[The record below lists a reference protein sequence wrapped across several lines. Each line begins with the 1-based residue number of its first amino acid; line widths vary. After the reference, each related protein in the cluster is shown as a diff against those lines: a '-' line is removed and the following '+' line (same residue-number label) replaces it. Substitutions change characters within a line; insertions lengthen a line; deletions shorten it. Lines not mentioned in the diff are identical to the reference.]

1 MKTGLLF
8 GVVMIG
14 AAAGGMVGGVA
25 EVWAACIPTNDC
37 AELGFKYSATDC
49 SGEGLACSFDTTRY
63 NCANPCSYTIPAET
77 CTSQCKNVGAKSCK
91 RGNTTYYE
99 SCGTSTCSS
108 GQTCE
113 NGACKNPTPS
123 VPKEGK
129 CCDDTHSY
137 CVDSL
142 DYKYCKRYWNGPD
155 CSDIM
160 ASCRAQGSTPRFQY
174 CLRGDPGGGAPTY
187 YGYAIFSCEM
197 SNSTPKEGN
206 CCGSGYCGYNGT
218 SHSADSRCQSKYGKS
233 CYNECMAVL
242 GVTCDDMQAS
252 CIASGGSP
260 TAANCHG
267 PIGDATRL
275 YVSLVC
281 R

>member
-14 AAAGGMVGGVA
+14 AAAGGMVGGVT
-25 EVWAACIPTNDC
+25 EVWAACVPTKDC
-37 AELGFKYSATDC
+37 ATLGYKYTAAQC
-49 SGEGLACSFDTTRY
+49 NGKGVACPFDTTLWSCAASPTLNEDYCCGHESLCKYTGTSHRDDSYCQSLFGMSCY
-63 NCANPCSYTIPAET
+63 NKCKSDGYPDCKI
-77 CTSQCKNVGAKSCK
+77 SQ
-91 RGNTTYYE
+91 E
-99 SCGTSTCSS
+99 SCQTSGGYFHATNCGVVETTKGIPLIVKHTC
-108 GQTCE
+108 
-113 NGACKNPTPS
+113 
-123 VPKEGK
+123 
-129 CCDDTHSY
+129 D
-137 CVDSL
+137 
-142 DYKYCKRYWNGPD
+142 
-155 CSDIM
+155 M
-160 ASCRAQGSTPRFQY
+160 PR
-174 CLRGDPGGGAPTY
+174 PA
-187 YGYAIFSCEM
+187 
-197 SNSTPKEGN
+197 PKEGN

-218 SHSADSRCQSKYGKS
+218 SHSDDSTCQSKYGKS